1 MDNEENKV
9 SLEKNSN
16 DLNNNDRNNDL
27 LSQDKAYEQ
36 QPHQN
41 IGNDSYSGN
50 GYQENP
56 YNTGNGNIGNGSW
69 NNAGYQD
76 INRQGS
82 SKSTFSPSGFAIAS
96 LVLGILSLVCCC
108 FWYVSGIFAVIGLV
122 FSIIVLVKHKPGK
135 GLAIAGLICSAIG
148 LIIAVIMG
156 IMIIYIGANMSVDD
170 YKKIIDQ
177 INSME

>member
-1 MDNEENKV
+1 MDNENNKV
-9 SLEKNSN
+9 SLEKSSN
-16 DLNNNDRNNDL
+16 DF
-27 LSQDKAYEQ
+27 E
-36 QPHQN
+36 
-41 IGNDSYSGN
+41 GNDNSDNGN
-50 GYQENP
+50 GYQGNP
-56 YNTGNGNIGNGSW
+56 YNTGEENKNMGAYGNDGNMGGSW

-76 INRQGS
+76 INGQGT

-108 FWYVSGIFAVIGLV
+108 FWYVSGIFAVLGLI
-122 FSIIVLVKHKPGK
+122 FSIIVLAKHKPGR
-135 GLAIAGLICSAIG
+135 GMAIAGLICSAIG

-156 IMIIYIGANMSVDD
+156 IMVIYIGANMSSDD

>member
-27 LSQDKAYEQ
+27 LSQDNGYEQ
-36 QPHQN
+36 QPNQN
-41 IGNDSYSGN
+41 MGNDSYS
-50 GYQENP
+50 
-56 YNTGNGNIGNGSW
+56 GNGSW

-82 SKSTFSPSGFAIAS
+82 SKSTFSPSGFSIAS

-108 FWYVSGIFAVIGLV
+108 FWYVSGIFAVLGLI